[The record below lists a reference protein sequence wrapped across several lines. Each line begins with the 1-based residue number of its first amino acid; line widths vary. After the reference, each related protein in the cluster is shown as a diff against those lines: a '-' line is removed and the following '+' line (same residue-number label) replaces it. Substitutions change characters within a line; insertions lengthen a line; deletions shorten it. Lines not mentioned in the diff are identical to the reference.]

1 MILLSSAE
9 REGRKRIRP
18 EKPVIKGGIFPPK
31 SSDSQLDEK
40 ISYNSR

>member
-1 MILLSSAE
+1 MIPLSSAD

-18 EKPVIKGGIFPPK
+18 EKLVINVGFSRRNRPI
-31 SSDSQLDEK
+31 SQLDEK